1 MDMNSR
7 APIVISKKALNGLRL
22 MTRRAIGFVYLEED
36 DKRVEWVEK
45 YLYALDTC
53 TVLPEADA
61 AVVVVVVV
69 VAAAVVVVAKT
80 F

>member
-1 MDMNSR
+1 MSR
-7 APIVISKKALNGLRL
+7 KALKGLRL

-45 YLYALDTC
+45 YLYALEAC
-53 TVLPEADA
+53 TVPPEADA

-69 VAAAVVVVAKT
+69 AAVVVVAKT